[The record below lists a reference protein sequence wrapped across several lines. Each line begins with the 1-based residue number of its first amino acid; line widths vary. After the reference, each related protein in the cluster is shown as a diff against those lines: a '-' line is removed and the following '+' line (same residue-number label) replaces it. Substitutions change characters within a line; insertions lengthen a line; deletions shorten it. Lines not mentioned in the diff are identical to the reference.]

1 MLDMLRRG
9 EVGWANHVRT
19 CAPIGHLHWSK
30 LPPSTRLSNL
40 GLADSSVASSYLP
53 HGDHFTEGTVERG
66 IFAILSSTFTHY
78 QAGDVAHQS
87 LAIDSMNLSP

>member
-30 LPPSTRLSNL
+30 LPPSSRLSNL
-40 GLADSSVASSYLP
+40 GLAD
-53 HGDHFTEGTVERG
+53 DHFTEATVERG

-78 QAGDVAHQS
+78 QAGDVAQQS